1 MKNDDTYLI
10 LIYWK
15 YMIGKII
22 AAWLK
27 KTAGVAQNPIRSS
40 MWDLYMFN
48 SILENYTYLRTG
60 VRIFSPVILLEIM
73 STT

>member
-22 AAWLK
+22 AAWFK
-27 KTAGVAQNPIRSS
+27 KTAGIAKNPIRSS
-40 MWDLYMFN
+40 MWDLYMFS
-48 SILENYTYLRTG
+48 SILENFT
-60 VRIFSPVILLEIM
+60 
-73 STT
+73 